1 MVIGVTGSICAGK
14 SLAVSRLREL
24 GYAEIDVDRLG
35 HAALEREKTRVVAR
49 FGPGILGPGGAVD
62 RRTLGEMVFADPSAL
77 RDLEAIVHPAMV
89 SEVERLIEAGSGR
102 TVVNAAILFRM
113 GLERLCDLVVC
124 IDAPFLLRLAR
135 AMRRDRL
142 GPITA
147 ARRLLTQG
155 PVLPKTVSRDVD
167 IVNVSNCG
175 SRERLFAGLEQSLRA
190 KGAV

>member
-1 MVIGVTGSICAGK
+1 MVIGITGSICAGK

-24 GYAEIDVDRLG
+24 GYADIDVDRLG
-35 HAALEREKTRVVAR
+35 HAALEREKTQVVAR
-49 FGPGILGPGGAVD
+49 FGPGVLAPGGAVD
-62 RRTLGEMVFADPSAL
+62 RRTLGRMVFADRAAL
-77 RDLEAIVHPAMV
+77 RDLEGIVHPAMI
-89 SEVERLIEAGSGR
+89 SEVERLVAAGSGR

-135 AMRRDRL
+135 VMRRDRL
-142 GPITA
+142 GPFAA

-175 SRERLFAGLEQSLRA
+175 SRERLFTLLEQSLRA